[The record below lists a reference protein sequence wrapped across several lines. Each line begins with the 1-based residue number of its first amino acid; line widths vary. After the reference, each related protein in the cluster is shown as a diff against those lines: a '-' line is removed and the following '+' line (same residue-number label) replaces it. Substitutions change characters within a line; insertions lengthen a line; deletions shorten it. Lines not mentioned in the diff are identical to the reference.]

1 MLCMIDIDSPFS
13 PPPFIPL
20 VLAFLGGKRM
30 RSRVRKI
37 RRRMY
42 VQYIK
47 AHVRKKETRE
57 RWGRRGNKLK
67 LEQRRRRTEEIEGKG
82 EDKQEKI
89 KIIRKI

>member
-1 MLCMIDIDSPFS
+1 MHDRYRFPLLPPPP

-57 RWGRRGNKLK
+57 RDGGGGG
-67 LEQRRRRTEEIEGKG
+67 IS
-82 EDKQEKI
+82 
-89 KIIRKI
+89 